1 LNKVDFP
8 TLGKPT
14 IPHFKLMAVPENQAG
29 KCMRC
34 IVRRSWAACRGTFAL
49 LLLAGACATASPAE
63 DPFHPSP
70 ALLGD
75 ARAEID
81 AKELGVAAGYDLRLQ
96 SKRQSAVT
104 TCPTRKVCSAPCS
117 TTAFMPKV
125 TAPCMRSFL
134 R

>member
-1 LNKVDFP
+1 MRR
-8 TLGKPT
+8 
-14 IPHFKLMAVPENQAG
+14 HFCAAVAPRPARPRTG
-29 KCMRC
+29 
-34 IVRRSWAACRGTFAL
+34 STP
-49 LLLAGACATASPAE
+49 AT
-63 DPFHPSP
+63 

-81 AKELGVAAGYDLRLQ
+81 AQELGVAAGYDLHPQ

-104 TCPTRKVCSAPCS
+104 TCPTRKVCSTPCS

-125 TAPCMRSFL
+125 TAPCMRSLL